1 MRYSEL
7 MDSLE
12 RCPVIAAVCEEQW
25 ERALSAPPELLFLLN
40 ASLLSIKQRCEEAH
54 AAGKHVFVHLDLA
67 EGIGRD
73 KTGIRFLADC
83 GADGILST
91 KAQLIRWAKEQ
102 NLLAIQRFF
111 VMDSQSMNSIADMV
125 HSSEP
130 HLMEIMPGVICKALK
145 RFGEGS
151 VPVIAGGLLENKSE
165 VTTALSCGATAVS
178 TSREELWYL

>member
-1 MRYSEL
+1 MRATEL
-7 MDSLE
+7 KNRLD
-12 RCPVIAAVCEEQW
+12 CFPIIAAIRDNRWKQ
-25 ERALSAPPELLFLLN
+25 ALNSPAEILFYLEANILTVRDR
-40 ASLLSIKQRCEEAH
+40 IRQAH
-54 AAGKHVFVHLDLA
+54 AAEKIVFVHLDLA

-73 KTGIRFLADC
+73 KTGIRYLADC
-83 GADGILST
+83 GVDGILST

-102 NLLAIQRFF
+102 NLLTIQRFF
-111 VMDSQSMNSIADMV
+111 VLDSHSMNSITEMV
-125 HSSEP
+125 HSTEP

>member
-7 MDSLE
+7 KDSLE
-12 RCPVIAAVCEEQW
+12 RCPVIAAVHQEQW
-25 ERALSAPPELLFLLN
+25 DSALNAPPELLFLLD
-40 ASLLSIKQRCEEAH
+40 ASLLTIRQNCEDAH
-54 AAGKHVFVHLDLA
+54 KAGKHVFVHLDLA

-73 KTGIRFLADC
+73 KTGIRYLADC
-83 GADGILST
+83 GVDGILST

-102 NLLAIQRFF
+102 NLLAVQRFF
-111 VMDSQSMNSIADMV
+111 VLDSQSMNSIADMV
-125 HSSEP
+125 NSTEP

-151 VPVIAGGLLENKSE
+151 VPVIAGGLLETKAE
-165 VTTALSCGATAVS
+165 ITTALSSGATAVS

>member
-7 MDSLE
+7 KDSLE
-12 RCPVIAAVCEEQW
+12 RCPVIAAVHGKQW
-25 ERALSAPPELLFLLN
+25 KQALTAPPELLFLLD
-40 ASLLSIKQRCEEAH
+40 ASLLTIRQQCEEAH

-73 KTGIRFLADC
+73 KTGIRYLADC
-83 GADGILST
+83 GVDGILST

-102 NLLAIQRFF
+102 NLLTIQRFF
-111 VMDSQSMNSIADMV
+111 VLDSHSMNSITEMV
-125 HSSEP
+125 HSTEP

>member
-12 RCPVIAAVCEEQW
+12 RCPVIAAVREEQW

-73 KTGIRFLADC
+73 KTGIRYLADC
-83 GADGILST
+83 GVDGILST

-130 HLMEIMPGVICKALK
+130 HLMEIMPGVITKAVS
-145 RFGEGS
+145 RFAGGPI
-151 VPVIAGGLLENKSE
+151 PVIAGGLVETKAE
-165 VTTALSCGATAVS
+165 VTAALKAGAMAVS
-178 TSREELWYL
+178 TGKKDLWEL

>member
-7 MDSLE
+7 KDSLE
-12 RCPVIAAVCEEQW
+12 RCPVIAAVHGKQW
-25 ERALSAPPELLFLLN
+25 KQALTAPPELLFLLD
-40 ASLLSIKQRCEEAH
+40 ASLLTIRQQCEEAH

-73 KTGIRFLADC
+73 KTGIRYLADC
-83 GADGILST
+83 GVDGILST

-102 NLLAIQRFF
+102 NLLTIQRFF
-111 VMDSQSMNSIADMV
+111 VLDSQSMNSVAEMA
-125 HSSEP
+125 HSTEP

>member
-12 RCPVIAAVCEEQW
+12 RCPVIAAVREEQW

-73 KTGIRFLADC
+73 KTGIRYLADC

-130 HLMEIMPGVICKALK
+130 HLMEIMPGVIPKAISK
-145 RFGEGS
+145 FAKSGI
-151 VPVIAGGLLENKSE
+151 PVIAGGLLQTKAE
-165 VTTALSCGATAVS
+165 VMEALNAGATAVS
-178 TSREELWYL
+178 TGSKELWYL

>member
-7 MDSLE
+7 KDSLE
-12 RCPVIAAVCEEQW
+12 RCPVIAAVHGKQW
-25 ERALSAPPELLFLLN
+25 KQALTAPPELLFLLD
-40 ASLLSIKQRCEEAH
+40 ASLLTIRQQCEEAH

-73 KTGIRFLADC
+73 KTGIRYLAEC
-83 GADGILST
+83 GVDGILST

-102 NLLAIQRFF
+102 NLLTIQRFF
-111 VMDSQSMNSIADMV
+111 VLDSQSMNSVAEMV
-125 HSSEP
+125 HSTEP

>member
-7 MDSLE
+7 IDSLE
-12 RCPVIAAVCEEQW
+12 RCPVIAAVHAQQW
-25 ERALSAPPELLFLLN
+25 KQALTAPPELLFLLD
-40 ASLLSIKQRCEEAH
+40 ASLLSIRQQCEEAH
-54 AAGKHVFVHLDLA
+54 AAGKALFVHLDLA

-73 KTGIRFLADC
+73 KTGIRYLADC
-83 GADGILST
+83 GVDGILST

-111 VMDSQSMNSIADMV
+111 VLDSQSMNSIAEMV
-125 HSSEP
+125 HSTEP

-151 VPVIAGGLLENKSE
+151 VPVIAGGLLETKSE
-165 VTTALSCGATAVS
+165 VTTALSCGASAVS